1 MKRRAS
7 ALTLVLLLLFSAV
20 AGILLFNSVTAFIA
34 YLPTIVIQSDGSVVP
49 KIEFINHTGNVYS
62 LTGNLFRKYAIV
74 IRCSNIVFDGAGH
87 TIDGSSS
94 FIGCAN
100 IGLKLENV
108 TNVIVKDIK
117 VHGFAYRDISIEHS
131 SECYILRLS
140 ARYFDLVNSN
150 NNTIAESN
158 IGDENYPLGFSES
171 SNNILTRNTIT
182 SIDLSKGSSSNVFF
196 ANNFIE
202 KRVHAI
208 IEANYWDNGSIGNYW
223 SDYNGTD
230 PDHDGIGNTIY
241 FLTDGVWDKNLNKFV
256 KIMRG
261 QDKYP
266 LIAPFIV
273 QVANSPYQGL
283 PYDPPIITVL
293 SPSPN
298 GTYSSPD
305 VPLNVT
311 VQINGLIYHNIE
323 TVKALNYSI
332 DGQTAISMALT
343 EPSDLSPGYYVH
355 GNDTLTGLSDGTHN
369 LTIYLETGIS
379 GLRENFNTTISF
391 SVDTSAGSIPEPF
404 PTAFVVVASV
414 AAVIVVAGFLVY
426 FKKRKRKTALA

>member
-1 MKRRAS
+1 MKRKAL
-7 ALTLVLLLLFSAV
+7 ALTLVLLLLFSV
-20 AGILLFNSVTAFIA
+20 VPGILLLNVATANVLA
-34 YLPTIVIQSDGSVVP
+34 YLPAIVIQSDGSVVP
-49 KIEFINHTGNVYS
+49 ETEFINHTGNVYS
-62 LTGNLFRKYAIV
+62 LAGNLLQKYAIV

-87 TIDGSSS
+87 TIYGAAS
-94 FIGCAN
+94 FIGFAN
-100 IGLKLENV
+100 IGLNLESV
-108 TNVIVKDIK
+108 TNVIVKDLK
-117 VHGFAYRDISIEHS
+117 VNGFANRDISIEHS
-131 SECYILRLS
+131 SECYILRVS

-150 NNTIAESN
+150 YNTIAESN
-158 IGDENYPLGFSES
+158 IGDEHYGLRFWKS
-171 SNNILTRNTIT
+171 SNNILTRNNIS
-182 SIDLSKGSSSNVFF
+182 SIDLGKGSSNVFF
-196 ANNFIE
+196 ANNFLE
-202 KRVHAI
+202 KRVYPVN
-208 IEANYWDNGSIGNYW
+208 EANYWDNGSIGNYW
-223 SDYNGTD
+223 SDYNGAD

-241 FLTDGVWDKNLNKFV
+241 LLTDEIWDKNLNKFV

-273 QVANSPYQGL
+273 QVANAPYQGL

-323 TVKALNYSI
+323 TIKALNYSI
-332 DGQTAISMALT
+332 DGQTAISMTLI

-391 SVDTSAGSIPEPF
+391 AVDTSAGSIPEPF

-414 AAVIVVAGFLVY
+414 AAVIVVAGLLVY